1 MILLVAGGFLLSAC
15 GAEVEPT
22 ITQGSPANTLAPEN
36 TSVRGSLSTPE
47 STGVSGPL
55 STAVSISGDASD
67 ETIIIGISLYVLV
80 DEAEPSNQSLSSRRT
95 EDELLEILD
104 GMNDIWRQAD
114 IELELRTVAT
124 VPVPANVLEGFL
136 AGSLGPFFN
145 GFDRTF
151 NIPGTATINGFYVR
165 SLGRANGVTVP
176 STRSFFVM
184 DTPSVFDRRVSSHE
198 VGHILG
204 LEHTLS
210 DQGRLLY
217 PGTNGMILTS
227 QEVEIARENASKLT
241 GMGQ

>member
-1 MILLVAGGFLLSAC
+1 
-15 GAEVEPT
+15 
-22 ITQGSPANTLAPEN
+22 
-36 TSVRGSLSTPE
+36 
-47 STGVSGPL
+47 
-55 STAVSISGDASD
+55 
-67 ETIIIGISLYVLV
+67 
-80 DEAEPSNQSLSSRRT
+80 
-95 EDELLEILD
+95 
-104 GMNDIWRQAD
+104 MNDIWRQAD

>member
-1 MILLVAGGFLLSAC
+1 M
-15 GAEVEPT
+15 
-22 ITQGSPANTLAPEN
+22 
-36 TSVRGSLSTPE
+36 RGSLSTPE

-165 SLGRANGVTVP
+165 SLGRANGVTV
-176 STRSFFVM
+176 
-184 DTPSVFDRRVSSHE
+184 
-198 VGHILG
+198 
-204 LEHTLS
+204 
-210 DQGRLLY
+210 
-217 PGTNGMILTS
+217 
-227 QEVEIARENASKLT
+227 
-241 GMGQ
+241 